1 MVILFH
7 TADKTKIGEIKA
19 MGEKDQDSITPVSP
33 PEACTTCKEGGQTS
47 AGPPTSSS

>member
-1 MVILFH
+1 MLILFH

-33 PEACTTCKEGGQTS
+33 PEACTTCGKGADIS
-47 AGPPTSSS
+47 RAPNLI